1 MGERTREHRQ
11 RAPAESTLEQE
22 RRFLDPEEVTFWR
35 DRFGQLMLK
44 LTDGRE
50 YREVVLTLAFPLT
63 HPSRM
68 LVVRDSDLKEIGM
81 IDDYLTVDEQSR
93 KLLEEELE
101 KAYFVPR
108 ILRILSAQYGITSMK
123 SREQSLGT
131 FEVET
136 DRGPRTIQVQF
147 LQRVRFLPGGR
158 VVLEDVDANRYEI
171 ASINN
176 LDARSQALLEP
187 FL

>member
-1 MGERTREHRQ
+1 MSD
-11 RAPAESTLEQE
+11 RAQKSGGQEPVESALAQE
-22 RRFLDPEEVTFWR
+22 LRFLDPEDVTFWR

-44 LTDGRE
+44 LADGQE

-68 LVVRDSDLKEIGM
+68 LVVRDSELEEIGI

-108 ILRILSAQYGITSMK
+108 ILRIISADQ
-123 SREQSLGT
+123 EHHLGT

-136 DRGPRTIQVQF
+136 DRGPRTIQVEF
-147 LQRVRFLPGGR
+147 NQRVRFLPGGR
-158 VVLEDVDANRYEI
+158 VVMQDVDANRYEI

>member
-11 RAPAESTLEQE
+11 RAPADSALAREL
-22 RRFLDPEEVTFWR
+22 RFLDPEDVTFWR

-44 LTDGRE
+44 MADGQE
-50 YREVVLTLAFPLT
+50 YKEVVLTLAFPLT

-68 LVVRDSDLKEIGM
+68 LVVRDSDLHEIGM

-93 KLLEEELE
+93 KPLDEELE

-108 ILRILSAQYGITSMK
+108 ILRILSARWRPRGLADRGQALTT
-123 SREQSLGT
+123 L
-131 FEVET
+131 EVET
-136 DRGPRTIQVQF
+136 DRGPRTIRVEF
-147 LQRVRFLPGGR
+147 LQRIRFLPGGR

-171 ASINN
+171 TSISS
-176 LDARSQALLEP
+176 LDARSQAILEP

>member
-1 MGERTREHRQ
+1 MSERTREN
-11 RAPAESTLEQE
+11 AGLEPDESTLAQE
-22 RRFLDPEEVTFWR
+22 LRVLDPEDATFWR

-44 LTDGRE
+44 LADGQE

-68 LVVRDSDLKEIGM
+68 LVVRDSDLHEIGV

-108 ILRILSAQYGITSMK
+108 ITRILSADQEHG
-123 SREQSLGT
+123 LAT

-136 DRGPRTIQVQF
+136 DRGPRTIQVEF
-147 LQRVRFLPGGR
+147 LQRIRFLAGGR
-158 VVLEDVDANRYEI
+158 VVMQDVDANRYEI
-171 ASINN
+171 SNIND
-176 LDARSQALLEP
+176 LDARSQAILEP
-187 FL
+187 YL

>member
-1 MGERTREHRQ
+1 MSDQTRAGSGLGQNGDALERE
-11 RAPAESTLEQE
+11 L
-22 RRFLDPEEVTFWR
+22 RFLDAEDATFWR

-44 LTDGRE
+44 LADGQE

-68 LVVRDSDLKEIGM
+68 LVVRDSELKEIGL

-93 KLLEEELE
+93 KVLEEELE

-108 ILRILSAQYGITSMK
+108 ILHILGA
-123 SREQSLGT
+123 EQEHSLAT

-136 DRGPRTIQVQF
+136 DRGPRTIQVEF
-147 LQRVRFLPGGR
+147 LQRIRFLPAGR
-158 VVLEDVDANRYEI
+158 VVIQDVDANRFEI
-171 ASINN
+171 TNINE
-176 LDARSQALLEP
+176 LDARSQAILEP
-187 FL
+187 YL

>member
-1 MGERTREHRQ
+1 MSDRARGNPERQ
-11 RAPAESTLEQE
+11 PAENTLEQE
-22 RRFLDPEEVTFWR
+22 LRFLDPEDVTFWR

-68 LVVRDSDLKEIGM
+68 LVLRDSELHEIGI

-101 KAYFVPR
+101 KAYFIPR
-108 ILRILSAQYGITSMK
+108 ILRILSAQQ
-123 SREQSLGT
+123 EHHLGT

-136 DRGPRTIQVQF
+136 DRGPRTVQIEF
-147 LQRVRFLPGGR
+147 LQRIRFLPGGR
-158 VVLEDVDANRYEI
+158 VVLQDVDANRYEI

>member
-1 MGERTREHRQ
+1 MSDRAQKNGGRE
-11 RAPAESTLEQE
+11 PVESVLAEEL
-22 RRFLDPEEVTFWR
+22 RFLDPEDVTFWR

-44 LTDGRE
+44 LADGRE

-68 LVVRDSDLKEIGM
+68 LVVRDSDLAEIGI

-108 ILRILSAQYGITSMK
+108 ILRILSA
-123 SREQSLGT
+123 EQEHSLGT

-147 LQRVRFLPGGR
+147 LQRTLFLPGGR
-158 VVLEDVDANRYEI
+158 IVLEDVDANRYEI

-176 LDARSQALLEP
+176 LDAHSQALLEP

>member
-1 MGERTREHRQ
+1 MGERTWEHRQ
-11 RAPAESTLEQE
+11 EDPAETALD
-22 RRFLDPEEVTFWR
+22 RKLRFLDPDDAAFSR
-35 DRFGQLMLK
+35 DGFGQLMLK
-44 LTDGRE
+44 LADGQE

-68 LVVRDSDLKEIGM
+68 LVVRDRELKEVGI

-93 KLLEEELE
+93 KLLEEELD

-108 ILRILSAQYGITSMK
+108 ITRIISAQYQTTSAK
-123 SREQSLGT
+123 TREQSVGT

-136 DRGPRTIQVQF
+136 DRGRRTIQVQF
-147 LQRVRFLPGGR
+147 LQSMRFLPGGR

>member
-1 MGERTREHRQ
+1 MSDRARENGELE
-11 RAPAESTLEQE
+11 PADSTLERE
-22 RRFLDPEEVTFWR
+22 LRFLDAEDLTFWR

-44 LTDGRE
+44 LTDGQE
-50 YREVVLTLAFPLT
+50 HREVVLTLAFPLT

-68 LVVRDSDLKEIGM
+68 LVVRDSDLHEIGI

-108 ILRILSAQYGITSMK
+108 ILRILSA
-123 SREQSLGT
+123 EQEHNLGT
-131 FEVET
+131 FAVET
-136 DRGPRTIQVQF
+136 DRGPRTIQVEF
-147 LQRVRFLPGGR
+147 VQRIRFLPGGR
-158 VVLEDVDANRYEI
+158 VVMQDVDANRYEI
-171 ASINN
+171 TSISS